1 MCPSCRV
8 TTEQQLSKYVKMVL
22 QCSSG
27 CSIYLW
33 FFYIHLFLRPFEV
46 ILASGF
52 TLCYC
57 AMAVQQLPLQESFS
71 LSIGAMGL
79 ILMI

>member
-1 MCPSCRV
+1 VFP
-8 TTEQQLSKYVKMVL
+8 
-22 QCSSG
+22 
-27 CSIYLW
+27 
-33 FFYIHLFLRPFEV
+33 RPFEV

-71 LSIGAMGL
+71 LSIGATGF